1 MKVAQGIGLFL
12 CLALVSCLSTKQ
24 VKDGR
29 TAYNLKQYAVAVPF
43 LENEAASLDPE
54 DPAYAEVSYLLGE
67 SYKNLNDSENSLKW
81 YIESAKNDYG
91 PEAFYEMAYMLKKNE
106 RYDDAILSFRR
117 LVRILP
123 DRSNEL
129 RKEIEKCTVAKNSLA
144 SIADESF
151 VVAPLEI
158 NSNYAEYAPI
168 LFDQETLYF
177 TSDRLEDER
186 SDVYAWTG
194 NGFANIYS
202 YDLIDAVLTKID
214 APISTDHNEGV
225 MTFNQTRDVAYF
237 TRCFSDSGDH
247 FCKIMTTRKDGE
259 NWSKAE
265 EAILHKPGVNYGD
278 AVLIKN
284 DSILLFTS
292 DDPIGFGS
300 RDLYY
305 SFIQQDGEW
314 SPPELMP
321 PYLNS
326 IGNERFPTWQNDTL
340 FYSSDYL
347 PGLGGLDIFK
357 TTLNSDN
364 SWTRPVNIGKPF
376 NSAEDDYSFIIAP
389 KSSLEYDVKA
399 KVYFTTTRSLIGGD
413 DIYVG
418 IQHKTEEDF
427 ELEQSQADT
436 IVEVAEVDIDKT
448 FFLQVTIK
456 EKLFAAANNPN
467 SFVVGD
473 RVVPGASIKFSSVE
487 RNDIFRSNESGQILL
502 PIDTGSVYTFL
513 AGKEGYLNNGVEY
526 RIADDWK
533 DLDDGQVFNL
543 DIEIEKIFEG
553 VEIVLENIYYDF
565 NESLIRDDAK
575 PSLNYLVKLLQD
587 NPALNIQLSSHTD
600 CRGDND
606 YNQDLSQRRAQAAV
620 DYVASQ
626 ANVGT
631 GQLSSV
637 GYGESSPE
645 IACQVC
651 DECSEDEHQIN
662 RRTTFKILK

>member
-1 MKVAQGIGLFL
+1 MRVAQGIGLFL
-12 CLALVSCLSTKQ
+12 CVVMASCLATKQ

-29 TAYNLKQYAVAVPF
+29 TAFDLKQYAVAVPF
-43 LENEAASLDPE
+43 LEDEAASLDE
-54 DPAYAEVSYLLGE
+54 SDPAYAEVSYLLGE
-67 SYKNLNDSENSLKW
+67 AYKNLNDSENSLKW
-81 YIESAKNDYG
+81 YIEAAKQDYG
-91 PEAFYEMAYMLKKNE
+91 PGAYFEMAYMLKKNE

-117 LVRILP
+117 LLRILP
-123 DRSNEL
+123 DRSTEI
-129 RKEIEKCTVAKNSLA
+129 RKEIEKCTIAKDRLA
-144 SIADESF
+144 SLSDESYI
-151 VVAPLEI
+151 VAPLEI
-158 NSNYAEYAPI
+158 NSNYAEYAPV

-177 TSDRLEDER
+177 TSDRLEDDR

-202 YDLIDAVLTKID
+202 YDLIDAELSKVD
-214 APISTDHNEGV
+214 SPINTEDNEGV
-225 MTFNQTRDVAYF
+225 MTFNIDRDVAYF
-237 TRCFSDSGDH
+237 TRCFSDTGDH
-247 FCKIMTTRKDGE
+247 FCKIMMSRREGDKWGE
-259 NWSKAE
+259 AE
-265 EAILHKPGVNYGD
+265 EVITHKPGVNYGD

-292 DDPIGFGS
+292 DDPIGFGG

-305 SFIQQDGEW
+305 CYIQQDGEW
-314 SPPELMP
+314 SQPEVMP
-321 PYLNS
+321 PYLNT

-364 SWTRPVNIGKPF
+364 SWTNPVNIGKPF
-376 NSAEDDYSFIIAP
+376 NSAEDDYSYILAP
-389 KSSLEYDVKA
+389 KSALEYDVKS

-418 IQHKTEEDF
+418 IRHKTARDY
-427 ELEQSQADT
+427 ELEESKKDT
-436 IVEVAEVDIDKT
+436 IVEVAEVNVEKA

-456 EKLFAAANNPN
+456 EKLFAAVDNPN

-473 RVVPGASIKFSSVE
+473 RVVPEASIKFSSTE

-513 AGKEGYLNNGVEY
+513 AGKEGYLNKGVQYQIIE
-526 RIADDWK
+526 DWAA
-533 DLDDGQVFNL
+533 LADGQVFNL
-543 DIEIEKIFEG
+543 DIEIEKIFAG

-565 NESLIRDDAK
+565 NESFIRDDAK
-575 PSLNYLVKLLQD
+575 PSLDYLVKVLQD
-587 NPALNIQLSSHTD
+587 NPALKIQLSSHTD

-606 YNQDLSQRRAQAAV
+606 YNQELSQRRAQAAV
-620 DYVASQ
+620 DYIGSQ
-626 ANVGT
+626 TDVDAN
-631 GQLSSV
+631 QMSSV
-637 GYGESSPE
+637 GYGESVPE
-645 IACQVC
+645 IVCQVC

-662 RRTTFKILK
+662 RRTTFKILR